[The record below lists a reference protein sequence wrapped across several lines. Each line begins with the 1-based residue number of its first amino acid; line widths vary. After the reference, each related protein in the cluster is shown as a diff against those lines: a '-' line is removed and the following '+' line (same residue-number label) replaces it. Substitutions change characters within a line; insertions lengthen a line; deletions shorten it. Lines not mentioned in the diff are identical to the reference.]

1 MKVVQENVEP
11 LVQSAVSEFGFEEVE
26 FEKVVL
32 GSSSPRINTIK
43 VLESHLQ
50 VSSALFDA

>member
-1 MKVVQENVEP
+1 MVQENVEP